1 MLEAYPAMTT
11 NHGERQA
18 PAFARASQNMAAT
31 AALLDTL
38 HAPSTDRVGQV
49 YLQPENILGTA
60 AA

>member
-1 MLEAYPAMTT
+1 MLEAYLATTT

-38 HAPSTDRVGQV
+38 HAASTNGVGQV
-49 YLQPENILGTA
+49 Y
-60 AA
+60 

>member
-18 PAFARASQNMAAT
+18 PAFARASQNMAVV

-38 HAPSTDRVGQV
+38 PMPSTDGVGKV
-49 YLQPENILGTA
+49 YRQLRIIVGVATE
-60 AA
+60 